1 MLVAAAEP
9 ITTLLTTQLQIGE
22 LEVDVVRKDIRNIH
36 LAVLPPDGRVRVA
49 TPRHVADEQVRRLII
64 GRLSWIRGQQT
75 KFAKQLR
82 QTVREYVA
90 GETHYYQGHRYRLD
104 LREVDAPPQ
113 VVLRNRQFMELRVR
127 PGSTVAQRAR
137 VLQEWYRERLKEQLP
152 AVAAKW
158 EAVVGQQAAE
168 WSIKL
173 MKTKWGTCNIEA
185 RRIWLNLE
193 LAKVAPHLL
202 EYVVVHEL
210 THLWERQHSARFREL
225 LDRFMPQWRS
235 YRQELNGGILAAFE
249 EYGAGE

>member
-1 MLVAAAEP
+1 MLAAKTIVP
-9 ITTLLTTQLQIGE
+9 LQTTELLVGE
-22 LEVDVVRKDIRNIH
+22 MAVDVVRKDIRNLH

-49 TPRHVADEQVRRLII
+49 TPRHVGDEQVRRLVI
-64 GRLSWIRGQQT
+64 GRLGWIRAQQA
-75 KFAKQLR
+75 KFSKQLR

-104 LREVDAPPQ
+104 VREEDAAPR
-113 VVLRNRQFMELRVR
+113 VVLRNRQFIELRVR

-137 VLQEWYRERLKEQLP
+137 VLQEWYRERLKEELP
-152 AVAAKW
+152 AVVAKW
-158 EAVVGQQAAE
+158 EPVVGQHAGE
-168 WSIKL
+168 WAIKL

-225 LDRFMPQWRS
+225 LDQFMPQWRS